1 MDYEKI
7 KNNKKKK
14 VMYTDAKTKMHR
26 EHLFAH
32 LWKYWNES

>member
-32 LWKYWNES
+32 L

>member
-7 KNNKKKK
+7 KNKKKK

-26 EHLFAH
+26 EHLSAH
-32 LWKYWNES
+32 L

>member
-7 KNNKKKK
+7 KNKKKK

-32 LWKYWNES
+32 L